1 MRDCQINN
9 QPVSRGH
16 GWLTVNLVSQLAFGF
31 LAMTICL
38 PSMQEWPAI
47 FGASQ
52 ARVQLTFSGYVA
64 AFGGLQL
71 VYGPVS
77 DRIGRKPVMLLGQVV
92 AVAGSL
98 LAALAPDLGVLTLA
112 RVVPGAGSAAVIVV
126 GRAMVAGPVQRA
138 RADADHGPHRHDD
151 GVCPPL
157 GTVVGGQLHTHLG
170 WQANFVLMAGLALV
184 LLLAA
189 GGAFRTQSRKWPPQ
203 ARGWRELYLGYARLT
218 REPAFLLY
226 VAILATATATFYTF
240 LGGAPLVLA
249 SYGVPPER
257 MGWYIMCPPIAYIFG
272 NLLTTRLIRR
282 LGDRRITKR
291 GQVSTLCGITLVL
304 ALGLAGLHTP
314 LALALPLMLLGIG
327 HGLLV
332 PPNLIGTVGLVPALA
347 GSAAAVA
354 GLMQQ
359 MTGAIG
365 GFAVGLVPHHGPVNL
380 RLAECWPGR
389 FSGWRHKSSC
399 IDSSC
404 AGESRVGCRT
414 TRSAAALQRRARC
427 ASTQYAH
434 ATSSHCACPTQAMA
448 VTLGGGSPK
457 RLPA

>member
-1 MRDCQINN
+1 MLMNN
-9 QPVSRGH
+9 HQSVSRGH
-16 GWLTVNLVSQLAFGF
+16 GWLTANFVLQVAFGL

-52 ARVQLTFSGYVA
+52 ARVQLTFSGFVA

-71 VYGPVS
+71 VYGPLS
-77 DRIGRKPVMLLGQVV
+77 DRIGRKPVLLLGLVV
-92 AVAGSL
+92 AGAGLL
-98 LAALAPDLGVLTLA
+98 LAAFAPNLGVLIVA
-112 RVVPGAGSAAVIVV
+112 RVLQGAGSAAGMVV
-126 GRAMVAGPVQRA
+126 GRAMVQDLFTGHERTRMMALIGMTM
-138 RADADHGPHRHDD
+138 

-157 GTVVGGQLHTHLG
+157 ATVVGGQLHSRFG
-170 WQANFVLMAGLALV
+170 WQANFYLMAGLALL

-189 GGAFRTQSRKWPPQ
+189 WRSFPDAKPP
-203 ARGWRELYLGYARLT
+203 RGSHSSGWRELYLGYARLS

-226 VAILATATATFYTF
+226 VVILATATATFYTF

-282 LGDRRITKR
+282 LGDRRIMNR
-291 GQVSTLCGITLVL
+291 GQAATVGGIGLVL

-314 LALALPLMLLGIG
+314 LALALPLMLLGMG
-327 HGLLV
+327 HGLLA
-332 PPNLIGTVGLVPALA
+332 PPSLTGTVGLVPALA

-359 MTGAIG
+359 LTGAMG
-365 GFAVGLVPHHGPVNL
+365 GFLVGLVPHHGPVNL
-380 RLAECWPGR
+380 ALLMMSWSLLGLAAQVVLYR
-389 FSGWRHKSSC
+389 FVLRH
-399 IDSSC
+399 
-404 AGESRVGCRT
+404 
-414 TRSAAALQRRARC
+414 
-427 ASTQYAH
+427 
-434 ATSSHCACPTQAMA
+434 
-448 VTLGGGSPK
+448 
-457 RLPA
+457 